1 MKKIT
6 LFFLILTGLLLVTKS
21 AHAENVAGHSATLN
35 LAVLPLNSQTIRD
48 NELIKKKAAIQA
60 VLERYNSPLA
70 QSTSAFIDACK
81 SYDLDC
87 YLLPA
92 ISGLES
98 TYGHY
103 ILPGTHNPFGWGG
116 GRIYFKSW
124 DDGIM
129 TVGRGLRMRYIN
141 SGANSIEAIGHIY
154 SESPTWAARVRIIM
168 HQFEEE
174 EQKNGLFFTPD
185 SVKL

>member
-6 LFFLILTGLLLVTKS
+6 LFFLILTGLLLLTKS

-35 LAVLPLNSQTIRD
+35 LAVLPLNSQIIKET
-48 NELIKKKAAIQA
+48 ELLKKKAAIQA
-60 VLERYNSPLA
+60 VLERNHSPLA
-70 QSTSAFIDACK
+70 QSTSAFIEACK
-81 SYDLDC
+81 LYDLNC

-98 TYGHY
+98 TYGQF
-103 ILPGTHNPFGWGG
+103 ILPGSYNPFGWGG

-124 DDGIM
+124 EEGIM
-129 TVGRGLRMRYIN
+129 TVGQGLRLRYIN
-141 SGANSIEAIGHIY
+141 SGAGSIEAIGHIY
-154 SESPTWAARVRIIM
+154 SESPTWAARVRIMM

-174 EQKNGLFFTPD
+174 EQQNGLFFTPD